1 MSARLNKLDLVL
13 IVRRGMGGLGLGMNP
28 TFQHELDS

>member
-1 MSARLNKLDLVL
+1 MSARLNRLDLVL
-13 IVRRGMGGLGLGMNP
+13 IVRRGMGGPESGMNP

>member
-1 MSARLNKLDLVL
+1 MSARLNKLNLVL
-13 IVRRGMGGLGLGMNP
+13 IVRRVMGGLGLEMNP